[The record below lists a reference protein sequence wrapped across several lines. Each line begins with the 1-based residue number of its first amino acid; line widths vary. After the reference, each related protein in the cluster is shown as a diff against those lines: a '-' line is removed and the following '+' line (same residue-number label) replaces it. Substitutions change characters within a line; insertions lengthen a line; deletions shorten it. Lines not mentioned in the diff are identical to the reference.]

1 MVLCP
6 RQLFP
11 CHSYLSDLD
20 QWAVPWIG
28 KLMSVRASSHLGCVE
43 CPGVAPT
50 GKQSP
55 SSYAGAEQEMQ
66 QRKLSGV

>member
-1 MVLCP
+1 MLLCC
-6 RQLFP
+6 F
-11 CHSYLSDLD
+11 YWSDLG
-20 QWAVPWIG
+20 QWAAPWMG
-28 KLMSVRASSHLGCVE
+28 KLMSVQASSHLGCVDGA
-43 CPGVAPT
+43 GVAPT